1 MTSLGFPP
9 TTNTKHT
16 TDLSSWRALR
26 ALWEAHIPPRRLEV
40 GLTAP
45 RKSMSDS
52 PISHHP
58 GGGLPMAE
66 GQSQSQGAPAEA
78 AASPEQKAQMEQ
90 AYAQMRRKM
99 RMTQLDEQ
107 IKHKVMVLS
116 GKGGVG
122 KSTVSVGL
130 ALSLA
135 RQGKKV
141 GLMDIDITGPNV
153 PKMLGIED
161 ADLHVEDG
169 QIFPAIGP
177 HGLKVI
183 SMAFLI
189 EDPDKPVIWRGPI
202 KLGAIQQFI
211 GDVAWGEL
219 DALIIDFPPGTSD
232 EPLTVSQALPGIDGV
247 VIVTTPQDVA
257 LLDSRKSINFAKTI
271 SLPCLGVVENMSG
284 YTIRGSAEP
293 NTTISVIGPT
303 GTPLEAQTDSEG
315 AWSLT
320 LDVFKSGGGAAAA
333 TELEVPF
340 LGALPFDPGIVRGG
354 DDGVHRI
361 IAEPDGPTAAAFDAV
376 VTNVLAELDG
386 SSSPS
391 VRIS

>member
-1 MTSLGFPP
+1 MMP
-9 TTNTKHT
+9 
-16 TDLSSWRALR
+16 
-26 ALWEAHIPPRRLEV
+26 
-40 GLTAP
+40 
-45 RKSMSDS
+45 DS
-52 PISHHP
+52 PISHHSGP
-58 GGGLPMAE
+58 EPISDIKELPSE
-66 GQSQSQGAPAEA
+66 DS
-78 AASPEQKAQMEQ
+78 ASPEQKVQMEQ
-90 AYAQMRRKM
+90 AYAQMMRKM
-99 RMTQLDEQ
+99 RMTKMDEE
-107 IKHKVMVLS
+107 IKHKIMVLS

-153 PKMLGIED
+153 PKMLGIENV
-161 ADLHVEDG
+161 DLHVENG

-183 SMAFLI
+183 SMAFLL

-232 EPLTVSQALPGIDGV
+232 EPLTVSQSLPGIDGV
-247 VIVTTPQDVA
+247 VIVTTPQEVA
-257 LLDSRKSINFAKTI
+257 LLDSRKSINFAKTV
-271 SLPCLGVVENMSG
+271 SLQCLGVVENMSG
-284 YTIRGSAEP
+284 YNLKGSAPPDSE
-293 NTTISVIGPT
+293 ISIIGPS
-303 GTPLEAQTDSEG
+303 GIPIDVHTDSTG
-315 AWSLT
+315 SWSVT
-320 LDVFKSGGGAAAA
+320 LDIFKSGGGASAAE
-333 TELEVPF
+333 ELEVPF
-340 LGALPFDPGIVRGG
+340 LGSLPFDPGIVRGG

-361 IAEPDGPTAAAFDAV
+361 IAEPDGSTAEAFDLIV
-376 VTNVLAELDG
+376 KNILSELDG
-386 SSSPS
+386 RKSSK

>member
-1 MTSLGFPP
+1 
-9 TTNTKHT
+9 
-16 TDLSSWRALR
+16 
-26 ALWEAHIPPRRLEV
+26 
-40 GLTAP
+40 
-45 RKSMSDS
+45 MSDS
-52 PISHHP
+52 PISHHSGDSGVQP
-58 GGGLPMAE
+58 AVEGGGD
-66 GQSQSQGAPAEA
+66 
-78 AASPEQKAQMEQ
+78 ASSEQKAQMEQ

-99 RMTQLDEQ
+99 RMSQLDEE

-141 GLMDIDITGPNV
+141 GLMDIDITGPNI
-153 PKMLGIED
+153 PKMLGLD
-161 ADLHVEDG
+161 NADLHVEDG
-169 QIFPAIGP
+169 QIFPVIGP
-177 HGLKVI
+177 HGVKVI

-232 EPLTVSQALPGIDGV
+232 EPLTVSQSLPGIDGV
-247 VIVTTPQDVA
+247 VIVTTPQEVA

-284 YTIRGSAEP
+284 YTIRGTTEP
-293 NTTISVIGPT
+293 NTKISILGPA
-303 GTPLEAQTDSEG
+303 GTPIETQTDENG
-315 AWSLT
+315 DWGIT
-320 LDVFKSGGGAAAA
+320 LDVFKSGGGKSAAI
-333 TELEVPF
+333 ELEVPF

-361 IAEPDGPTAAAFDAV
+361 IAEPDGPTAEAFDNV
-376 VTNVLAELDG
+376 VRNVLNELEN
-386 SSSPS
+386 SSRPS

>member
-1 MTSLGFPP
+1 
-9 TTNTKHT
+9 
-16 TDLSSWRALR
+16 
-26 ALWEAHIPPRRLEV
+26 
-40 GLTAP
+40 
-45 RKSMSDS
+45 
-52 PISHHP
+52 
-58 GGGLPMAE
+58 
-66 GQSQSQGAPAEA
+66 
-78 AASPEQKAQMEQ
+78 MEQ

-99 RMTQLDEQ
+99 RMSQLDEE

-141 GLMDIDITGPNV
+141 GLMDIDITGPNI
-153 PKMLGIED
+153 PKMLGLD
-161 ADLHVEDG
+161 NADLHVEDG
-169 QIFPAIGP
+169 QIFPVIGP
-177 HGLKVI
+177 HGVKVI

-232 EPLTVSQALPGIDGV
+232 EPLTVSQSLPGIDGV
-247 VIVTTPQDVA
+247 VIVTTPQEVA

-284 YTIRGSAEP
+284 YTIRGTTEP
-293 NTTISVIGPT
+293 NTTISILGPA
-303 GTPLEAQTDSEG
+303 GTPIETQTDENG
-315 AWSLT
+315 DWGIT
-320 LDVFKSGGGAAAA
+320 LDVFKSGGGKSAAI
-333 TELEVPF
+333 ELEVPF

-361 IAEPDGPTAAAFDAV
+361 IAEPDGPTAEAFDNV
-376 VTNVLAELDG
+376 VRNVLNELEN
-386 SSSPS
+386 SSRPS